1 MLPEMLHFQLWS
13 HEQYQGLLWIPP
25 STFVIAKILSQSQDN
40 YCLAVWKS
48 QVCLARICK
57 LWNRCNPTQGMN
69 LPKADLVII
78 HLSCACRGEKCF
90 EALNLV

>member
-1 MLPEMLHFQLWS
+1 MLPEMLDFQLWS
-13 HEQYQGLLWIPP
+13 HEQYQGLLRIPP

-48 QVCLARICK
+48 RVSLARICK

-78 HLSCACRGEKCF
+78 HLSCAHRGEECF
-90 EALNLV
+90 EVLNLV

>member
-1 MLPEMLHFQLWS
+1 MLREMLHFQLWS

-48 QVCLARICK
+48 RVYVLQEFVRRRIDA
-57 LWNRCNPTQGMN
+57 N
-69 LPKADLVII
+69 
-78 HLSCACRGEKCF
+78 
-90 EALNLV
+90 